1 MLETMPFTKNYKI
14 IEFRVWFACLEMEIF
29 QGRIW
34 WWFRKYRSS
43 INSITLFAPTIKH
56 IAAVLLGSFSPM
68 QSTGNRFKTSSIA
81 IMSQSLFIFSKM
93 CKTSSITL
101 SLNNVCRIRLIKTFH
116 FSPKLSILMHI
127 PMIMHVFWSMVQIY
141 NFFNHLKIIN
151 CGLFLKNNKR
161 I

>member
-1 MLETMPFTKNYKI
+1 
-14 IEFRVWFACLEMEIF
+14 MEIF

-56 IAAVLLGSFSPM
+56 IAVRLGSFSPT
-68 QSTGNRFKTSSIA
+68 QWTESRFKTSSIA
-81 IMSQSLFIFSKM
+81 LMSQSLFIFLKM

-101 SLNNVCRIRLIKTFH
+101 ILNNICRIRLIKTFH
-116 FSPKLSILMHI
+116 FSPKLSILMHT
-127 PMIMHVFWSMVQIY
+127 PMIVHAFWSMVQIY

-151 CGLFLKNNKR
+151 CGLFPKNNKR
-161 I
+161 T